1 MNKIA
6 IFCTG
11 LLVAGC
17 SGEPSESNES
27 APMPTEIIDLGA
39 LVTEQT
45 PEEFWGKGFLKEM
58 DFTESNTFDVL
69 ARTFGPV
76 SVSNSYYRLFN
87 HGGPHVDAPNHVGL
101 GEGLDSYP
109 VESFAGPLKVFDFSH
124 LPIGRSITKEML
136 TELPIH
142 AGDIVLTYT
151 GFSLPDS
158 DDALPQAIALNYDA
172 ATYLAALPIRAIGTD
187 ALNVESMTDQSPVPS
202 NNEIAKVI
210 PGHHAFLSKGIPVFE
225 QLVNVDKL
233 LGHKTMYFVGAPLN
247 IKDGDGMMVRPLVLV
262 Y

>member
-1 MNKIA
+1 MKKIA
-6 IFCTG
+6 ILCTG
-11 LLVAGC
+11 LLAAGC
-17 SGEPSESNES
+17 FGESSDSNES
-27 APMPTEIIDLGA
+27 APMPKEIIDLGA

-58 DFTESNTFDVL
+58 GFTEFNTFDVL

-124 LPIGRSITKEML
+124 LPTGRSITKDML
-136 TELPIH
+136 IGLPIY
-142 AGDIVLTYT
+142 AGDIVVTYT

-158 DDALPQAIALNYDA
+158 ENAWPQAIALNYDA
-172 ATYLAALPIRAIGTD
+172 ATYLAAMPIRAIGTD
-187 ALNVESMTDQSPVPS
+187 ALNVESMTDQNPVPS
-202 NNEIAKVI
+202 DDEIARVI

-225 QLVNVDKL
+225 QLVNVDRL
-233 LGHKTMYFVGAPLN
+233 LGKKAMYFVGAPLN

>member
-1 MNKIA
+1 MRHYV
-6 IFCTG
+6 FFFVS
-11 LLVAGC
+11 LLVIGC
-17 SGEPSESNES
+17 SSETDES
-27 APMPTEIIDLGA
+27 VQFVPMPNEIIDLGA

-45 PEEFWGKGFLKEM
+45 PEEFWGKAFLREM
-58 DFTESNTFDVL
+58 DFNDSNEFDVL

-76 SVSNSYYRLFN
+76 SVSNSYYRFFN

-109 VESFAGPLKVFDFSH
+109 VESFAGPLKVFDFSD

-136 TELPIH
+136 VELPIQ

-151 GFSLPDS
+151 GF
-158 DDALPQAIALNYDA
+158 ALPENEEEWPEAIALDFEA
-172 ATYLAALPIRAIGTD
+172 ATYLASLPIRAIGTD
-187 ALNVESMTDQSPVPS
+187 ALNVESMTDQSPVHTD
-202 NNEIAKVI
+202 NEIAQVI
-210 PGHHAFLSKGIPVFE
+210 PGHYAFLSKGIPVFE
-225 QLVNVDKL
+225 QLVNVQKL
-233 LGHKTMYFVGAPLN
+233 LDKQSLYFVGAPLN